1 MLFFYNL
8 VYFLFM
14 PIIYPFVLVKSIK
27 RGGFSLGKR
36 IFFRVPESTKPV
48 WIHCA
53 SIGEVN
59 SLKPLVKKLE
69 EKGKEVFITTL
80 TDYGAERAR
89 SIFPSAKVSVLPLDI
104 IPVIKRFVKKVNP
117 EVVLIYETE
126 IWPSLLYV
134 LRKMDIPI
142 FIVSGK
148 ISERS
153 FKSYKILGKLFGY
166 VLEGVSFLSKSE
178 LDAERAKR
186 IGFSDVR
193 VVGDL
198 KFEVDIPEKVAVLEI
213 EGERPVVLWGSTH
226 EGEEKL
232 AEEVHLRLMDKFPNL
247 LTVVAPR
254 HIGRARDLKFKIP
267 YMMRTESR
275 KVDEKTQIYVV
286 DTIGELSSLY
296 SYCDVA
302 VIGGSFF
309 PGVGGHNPIE
319 AVVWKKP
326 VVIGNYH
333 GDFKHVVDEL
343 DEGIVVADR
352 NSVALEI
359 EKLLQSRELREEV
372 SARAYIKLKE
382 NRGVVERILKE
393 VLI

>member
-1 MLFFYNL
+1 
-8 VYFLFM
+8 
-14 PIIYPFVLVKSIK
+14 
-27 RGGFSLGKR
+27 
-36 IFFRVPESTKPV
+36 
-48 WIHCA
+48 
-53 SIGEVN
+53 
-59 SLKPLVKKLE
+59 
-69 EKGKEVFITTL
+69 
-80 TDYGAERAR
+80 
-89 SIFPSAKVSVLPLDI
+89 
-104 IPVIKRFVKKVNP
+104 
-117 EVVLIYETE
+117 
-126 IWPSLLYV
+126 
-134 LRKMDIPI
+134 
-142 FIVSGK
+142 
-148 ISERS
+148 
-153 FKSYKILGKLFGY
+153 
-166 VLEGVSFLSKSE
+166 
-178 LDAERAKR
+178 
-186 IGFSDVR
+186 
-193 VVGDL
+193 
-198 KFEVDIPEKVAVLEI
+198 
-213 EGERPVVLWGSTH
+213 
-226 EGEEKL
+226 
-232 AEEVHLRLMDKFPNL
+232 MDKFPVL

-267 YMMRTESR
+267 CIIRTESR
-275 KVDEKTQIYVV
+275 KVDEKIQIYVV

-309 PGVGGHNPIE
+309 PGIGGHNPIE